1 MQKYKSREVVYAQQ
15 YFSDKQIEGVF
26 IGKNDPTDRW
36 DDTPDGAYIIGE
48 QYKHRVE
55 EGDWVVKHD
64 DSLYLS
70 VYSDTD
76 FKRSYKLK
84 K

>member
-1 MQKYKSREVVYAQQ
+1 MKKYKSREVVYAQQ
-15 YFSDKQIEGVF
+15 YFSDKQIEGVT
-26 IGKNDPTDRW
+26 IGKNNPTDRW

-48 QYKHRVE
+48 QCKHRVK

-64 DSLYLS
+64 NSVYLS
-70 VYSDTD
+70 VYSDID